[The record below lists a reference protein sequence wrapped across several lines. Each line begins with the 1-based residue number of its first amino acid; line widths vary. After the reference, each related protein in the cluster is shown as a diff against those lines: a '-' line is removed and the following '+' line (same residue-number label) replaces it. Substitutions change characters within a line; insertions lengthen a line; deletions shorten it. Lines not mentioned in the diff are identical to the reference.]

1 MEKNTH
7 IHIRVSEAELRE
19 FKRLAGD
26 DTVSNYIRQR
36 LGMPPARNGGK
47 RPGAGRKKSAE
58 LAQLR
63 GNEPDLDFRACR

>member
-19 FKRLAGD
+19 FKRLAGE

-47 RPGAGRKKSAE
+47 RPGAGRPKGS
-58 LAQLR
+58 
-63 GNEPDLDFRACR
+63 